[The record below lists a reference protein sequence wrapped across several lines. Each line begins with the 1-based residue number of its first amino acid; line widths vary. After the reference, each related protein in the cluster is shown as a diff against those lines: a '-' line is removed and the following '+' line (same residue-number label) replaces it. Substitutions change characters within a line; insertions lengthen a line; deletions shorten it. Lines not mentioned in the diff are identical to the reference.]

1 MRMSAK
7 AREYEL
13 KRDEGTRRSQLLG
26 DVITELLGIP
36 IHLKLR
42 VPRSFQESLKK
53 FVKEHGLHPKF
64 DVRKIL
70 EYGLVEES
78 DVELERLEME
88 RLDPSSEV
96 NSKSAVMKFKT
107 YENFVYNKSRAQGLP
122 SLVSENGSL
131 RRVLYEKGLVDSP
144 ENKWTKAKIDDFQ
157 SKYCFRKTDQPKK
170 MNMEGRLRSDVSKRH
185 SKKYGVGQHGYHD

>member
-1 MRMSAK
+1 MHISAK

-13 KRDEGTRRSQLLG
+13 KRDDGTTRRSQLL
-26 DVITELLGIP
+26 DDIIPELLCIP
-36 IHLKLR
+36 INLKLK

-53 FVKEHGLHPKF
+53 FVKEHGLDPKF

-70 EYGLVEES
+70 EYGLMEES

-96 NSKSAVMKFKT
+96 YSKSAVTKFKT

-122 SLVSENGSL
+122 FLVSENESL
-131 RRVLYEKGLVDSP
+131 RRVLHEKGLVDSP
-144 ENKWTKAKIDDFQ
+144 ESKWTKEKIDDFQ
-157 SKYCFRKTDQPKK
+157 RKYVFGNKSTEKDEHEGKTE
-170 MNMEGRLRSDVSKRH
+170 N
-185 SKKYGVGQHGYHD
+185 

>member
-1 MRMSAK
+1 MHISAK

-13 KRDEGTRRSQLLG
+13 KRDEGTRRSQFLG

-36 IHLKLR
+36 IHLKLK
-42 VPRSFQESLKK
+42 VPRSFQEALKK
-53 FVKEHGLHPKF
+53 FVKEYGLHPKF

-78 DVELERLEME
+78 DLELERLEIE

-96 NSKSAVMKFKT
+96 NSKSAIIKFKT

-122 SLVSENGSL
+122 FLVSENGSL

-144 ENKWTKAKIDDFQ
+144 ENKWTKEKIDGFQ
-157 SKYCFRKTDQPKK
+157 TSIAFEKQVNRK
-170 MNMEGRLRSDVSKRH
+170 R
-185 SKKYGVGQHGYHD
+185 